1 VTGGTLIPQTVIR
14 QGATWTMAVN
24 RNQNLLGKTML
35 VLERP
40 CSAVVDLLP
49 AEWAELHAELRE
61 LVPALGRCFA
71 PDQVNLAFLM
81 NQVAQV
87 HLHVIPR
94 YQGDRIWNGQIF
106 EDPHW
111 GNSFGPEQRHLGP
124 EVLAELASQIRN
136 EL

>member
-1 VTGGTLIPQTVIR
+1 MADLTLMPQTVIR

-35 VLERP
+35 VLERR
-40 CSAVVDLLP
+40 CSAVVDLQP
-49 AEWAELHAELRE
+49 AEWAELHDQLRE
-61 LVPALGRCFA
+61 LVPALDRCFA

-81 NQVAQV
+81 NQDAQV

-94 YQGDRIWNGQIF
+94 YQGQRTWNGEIF

-111 GNSFGPEQRHLGP
+111 GSAFGFEQHL
-124 EVLAELASQIRN
+124 LATDALSELARRIRN

>member
-1 VTGGTLIPQTVIR
+1 MAGGTLIPETVIR

-40 CSAVVDLLP
+40 CSAVVDLSP

-61 LVPALGRCFA
+61 LVLALERCFA
-71 PDQVNLAFLM
+71 PDHVNFAFLM
-81 NQVAQV
+81 NQAALV

-94 YQGDRIWNGQIF
+94 YQSERIWNGEIF

-111 GNSFGPEQRHLGP
+111 GSSFGSEQRALGP
-124 EVLAELASQIRN
+124 DVLAELARQIRN